1 MGPTLRRVSALL
13 LMVAIAVASTA
24 TASLASS
31 TAVAAAQT
39 DPGRA
44 GRAVGYMAAQ
54 QRPNGSIPAFSPIG
68 STADAILAFVAAGT
82 GRDAML
88 SALGYLHAKV
98 AAGKVSTIG
107 LLSKVSM
114 AVAAT
119 GRDPRKYAGHNLLR
133 EIRSTRDAHGRFG
146 SASVLD
152 ESLAILA
159 IEGAGAVPPPSAM
172 AWLASAECPDGG
184 WQFDEP
190 YNPATDDIHCL
201 STISPGTDFFQ
212 SDTNTTSYA
221 VQAMEAAGSASF
233 AYHPFAFFRS
243 LRDPVH
249 GGWGYT
255 AGFTTTDANS
265 TSLVVQAFASA
276 GKRAPSGSLAAL
288 RALQYAAC
296 GAFAYSW
303 NGSAR
308 SGPDIGATIGAVPGL
323 LRRPFPYIAKVKT
336 NPPVTPPCA

>member
-1 MGPTLRRVSALL
+1 MGPTLRRVSVSLL
-13 LMVAIAVASTA
+13 IVAVATVSSASTA
-24 TASLASS
+24 
-31 TAVAAAQT
+31 AVARAQT
-39 DPGRA
+39 DARRA
-44 GRAVGYMAAQ
+44 DRAVGFIAAQ
-54 QRPNGSIPAFSPIG
+54 QRANGSIPAFSRIG

-82 GRDAML
+82 GHATML
-88 SALGYLHAKV
+88 RALGYLHAKV
-98 AAGKVSTIG
+98 LAGKVNTIG

-119 GRDPRKYAGHNLLR
+119 NRNPRRYARHDLLR
-133 EIRSTRDAHGRFG
+133 EIRSTRAVDGRFG

-159 IEGAGAVPPPSAM
+159 IEGAGASAPPSALG
-172 AWLASAECPDGG
+172 WLASAECPDGG

-201 STISPGTDFFQ
+201 STVSPGTDFFE
-212 SDTNTTSYA
+212 SDTNTTGYA
-221 VQAMEAAGSASF
+221 VQALEAAGRTSF
-233 AYHPFAFFRS
+233 PYHPLAFFHS
-243 LRDPVH
+243 LRDRIH

-265 TSLVVQAFASA
+265 TSLVIQAYLAA

-288 RALQYAAC
+288 RALQYSAC

-308 SGPDIGATIGAVPGL
+308 SGPDLGATIGALPGL
-323 LRRPFPYIAKVKT
+323 LLRPFPYTGMETGDAL
-336 NPPVTPPCA
+336 VTPACP